1 VTLAIAVA
9 TADGIVVA
17 ADSRTTFNPTDQP
30 QRVLSDFTH
39 KVFRVG
45 NCAVA
50 TYGFAFLLGRNVAG
64 HMATLAGQV
73 ANDDLP
79 PNEMAERIKGY
90 FGDLLEQHFAAGN
103 DERPPPGGDVL
114 GFLVGGYEG
123 PSARVY
129 DVTLPTAGIMCVTP
143 DGVGAGWRGQ
153 TDVLARVLFG
163 LDLGSVDLVL
173 RDKRGRLKARD
184 TALLQRLSD
193 LSPLTQYI
201 VLFDG
206 MNLQDAV
213 DFAFFAIRTTIDVQR
228 LTYGIA
234 GKPGSWPGVG
244 GPIEIAA
251 VTALDG
257 FSWVQQTVLH
267 GERPAGIAEV

>member
-39 KVFRVG
+39 KVFRV
-45 NCAVA
+45 A
-50 TYGFAFLLGRNVAG
+50 TVPSLLRLRLLARTERRRAHGDPRWPGRQRRPSTKRDGGA
-64 HMATLAGQV
+64 H
-73 ANDDLP
+73 
-79 PNEMAERIKGY
+79 KGLLR
-90 FGDLLEQHFAAGN
+90 DLLEQHFAAGN

-193 LSPLTQYI
+193 LSPLTQY
-201 VLFDG
+201 
-206 MNLQDAV
+206 MSSSMA
-213 DFAFFAIRTTIDVQR
+213 
-228 LTYGIA
+228 
-234 GKPGSWPGVG
+234 
-244 GPIEIAA
+244 
-251 VTALDG
+251 
-257 FSWVQQTVLH
+257 
-267 GERPAGIAEV
+267 